1 MAEAITAFLL
11 SSTVMGTREAP
22 VDLGRVS
29 IYVSIK
35 SGRGRDGTT
44 YALVL
49 SVQLPFGDEAM
60 CSRAGVNAWT

>member
-1 MAEAITAFLL
+1 
-11 SSTVMGTREAP
+11 MGTREAP

-60 CSRAGVNAWT
+60 CSRAGINAWT